1 MKVNNFKSGLIFGS
15 LILAVVLVAVFV
27 MAATIDVEPTT
38 DFTTG
43 TYKASAAISTVTFGL
58 TEASETLDFVIVTV
72 VDESTG
78 LASVDFAS
86 LAVYVEEGTTGGY
99 QAGVDII
106 AGSAQT
112 TVSVGGTTTIT
123 TGTASLAGGKT
134 FYVVA
139 TLHATTLTNGH
150 QFSVDVATDGIV
162 TSGTA
167 ETTVA
172 LDGGATA
179 IATIDTVAPTAP
191 SAVIGIVSDNA
202 LDTSLAKSGDT
213 VTVTATVDAGTTV
226 TGTIGGKATTT
237 NVVSSTTATLTR
249 LLDGTETEGAGLD
262 FTLVSTDAAGN
273 SAAGITKTQITDASA
288 VETDFS
294 APTAAVISMVATDD
308 IINAAEQTA
317 TVTVS
322 GTNEDGATVTLDG
335 SAVVADTST
344 TWSYVLD
351 AEAITAF
358 GEGAQTLTA
367 VSVDAAGNSNA
378 EDTTRDITVDTVA
391 PVATLSCTPDPVVQH
406 AVVTCTCS
414 GTDIGGSG
422 INSALTTAATTP
434 STAATG
440 TYTVTTCSVTD
451 NAGNSAT
458 ATDTYLVSGASSGSS
473 SGGSYSTSFWT
484 KGTHAVAK
492 EQFALG
498 FTKQLSVKQ
507 RIKVQ
512 VGSANHHVGVTGLT
526 ATAATINISSD
537 PQQAVLSIGDERK
550 FEVSGDNYYDI
561 FVKLNS
567 IENNKADVTIK
578 SINELISEESVT
590 AEIMKEEEAIAAE
603 EPVVETI
610 EEKSSSL
617 LWWILTIVIVI
628 VIILVL
634 VFGRANKKVE
644 KKKK

>member
-1 MKVNNFKSGLIFGS
+1 MKVKNFKSGLVFGS

-27 MAATIDVEPTT
+27 MAAGAYLDAPADLT
-38 DFTTG
+38 FTENDTPEYDNDG
-43 TYKASAAISTVTFGL
+43 TFFI
-58 TEASETLDFVIVTV
+58 
-72 VDESTG
+72 
-78 LASVDFAS
+78 
-86 LAVYVEEGTTGGY
+86 
-99 QAGVDII
+99 
-106 AGSAQT
+106 
-112 TVSVGGTTTIT
+112 
-123 TGTASLAGGKT
+123 
-134 FYVVA
+134 
-139 TLHATTLTNGH
+139 NW
-150 QFSVDVATDGIV
+150 
-162 TSGTA
+162 
-167 ETTVA
+167 
-172 LDGGATA
+172 
-179 IATIDTVAPTAP
+179 
-191 SAVIGIVSDNA
+191 SAVTNA
-202 LDTSLAKSGDT
+202 EDYTIFVYADDVMYTVLAND
-213 VTVTATVDAGTTV
+213 
-226 TGTIGGKATTT
+226 
-237 NVVSSTTATLTR
+237 
-249 LLDGTETEGAGLD
+249 
-262 FTLVSTDAAGN
+262 
-273 SAAGITKTQITDASA
+273 
-288 VETDFS
+288 
-294 APTAAVISMVATDD
+294 
-308 IINAAEQTA
+308 
-317 TVTVS
+317 TVS
-322 GTNEDGATVTLDG
+322 GRVFVNITDDANYTFTVQAENTTAGQEHNSTNISMIVDMTLPTTEISIPVNTIYYATAPTLNYTYVETNYDKAWFSNDTG
-335 SAVVADTST
+335 LTNYSEVACGTNWSDMVAV
-344 TWSYVLD
+344 
-351 AEAITAF
+351 
-358 GEGAQTLTA
+358 EGLNNWT
-367 VSVDAAGNSNA
+367 VFVNDSAGNENFSIIYFTY
-378 EDTTRDITVDTVA
+378 DTTA